1 MQYHNHFTMNH
12 LLTLRNEIDLAG
24 SFHQL
29 MLQKKAISKNF
40 GMQFIRLYNN
50 IEKYKRKFL
59 IGSYESLQSIYD
71 TEMPYLFW
79 NEMYCELLREEA
91 KHTLL

>member
-1 MQYHNHFTMNH
+1 MKYHIYFTQNH

-24 SFHQL
+24 GFNRL
-29 MLQKKAISKNF
+29 MIQKKAISRKF

-50 IEKYKRKFL
+50 LEKYKRKFL

-79 NEMYCELLREEA
+79 NEMYSELLNMEA
-91 KHTLL
+91 KNFSD